1 MTGESKQLHNR
12 RHHSDHPM
20 PSIVR
25 VKWVLQVTRTEEMRY
40 SCRSLFGKLKGKK
53 LLRKPSC
60 RRDDNIG
67 LKRNAVKLG
76 RLLSTFRGKVFPTSS
91 CFKLNPRSEQS

>member
-1 MTGESKQLHNR
+1 
-12 RHHSDHPM
+12 
-20 PSIVR
+20 
-25 VKWVLQVTRTEEMRY
+25 VLQLTQTEELRH
-40 SCRSLFGKLKGKK
+40 SCSNLFGKRKGKK
-53 LLRKPSC
+53 PLRKSSC

-91 CFKLNPRSEQS
+91 CFELNPRSEQS